1 MDSGSEVTELMLTP
15 GRKNLKFLKS
25 IFKDSIERDILTL
38 IIISVLIGTMLAG
51 SVSMAANTYFSKTL
65 ASLVGDYGEY
75 DILLQIREENR
86 EDAAVHIAK
95 IVNEVFPG
103 GKIKEGPTITG
114 KTPFFIALP
123 DQFKTKTV
131 YEELSKTFGGIPG
144 GASVGVMTEPRLT
157 VRGVPEGARN
167 MLLDKISQ
175 MDGVRFTFRD
185 GSSVG
190 VILNSLDKSAAVNT
204 AIKSLLSDYQV
215 IEISFPVGSEPA
227 NPVRLGESIAGAIQQ
242 ELQLEYAQNVSVDG
256 KNDDMTYMVSTMLEL
271 KRFLQA
277 YASQITITP
286 AAGTQLGKG
295 DIVVFQG
302 TAAEPPQA
310 GSTIAKGNVVAE
322 ITAAAGLSGG
332 VAGRITEGDAS
343 WLANPSGSIQGYK
356 LENNTV
362 SEQTATAVYKNP
374 RQELGHALGETGKL
388 VGQIPGF
395 AQDAKN
401 MSSLAIGTLE
411 HYDSGVNALEQ
422 TLLGLQAAGGTIQT
436 ATSAL
441 AGIDTSSIRSQ
452 LDNSSNTLS
461 GLVNTLQV
469 VRLVSGDVDK
479 AVNNVS
485 AARQNLISLST
496 NLAQLDSV
504 ADNARRAKSVLDNI
518 AVNGQTSLNTLKA
531 FDVNGARTSL
541 ASANTHLGELQE
553 INVPVIAAQIAYL
566 ASAVP
571 DLKDEEISHSIN
583 ILDKFIAGQVI
594 PGARIQILTT
604 GNIDINAVAP
614 VVHKQ
619 AGHNNVSLYSTALGI
634 IEPDPRGELYQVLTE
649 VKSILAGMTAII
661 VTILF
666 LGLDHTGIMTVIC
679 RKRLSQQVPVTG
691 WRRTAARLT
700 GIFTAPERCYGM
712 GVGALMLTAIFL
724 LSGGGIPY
732 LPWVGVPLLGAVLG
746 LLVAC
751 YTEKISPIADEEVM
765 AGEALGLSVDEIM
778 REIVIPGGRPGL
790 MQKLNQRKVKF
801 K

>member
-1 MDSGSEVTELMLTP
+1 MDSGSEVTEGMLTL
-15 GRKNLKFLKS
+15 GIKNLKFLKS

-38 IIISVLIGTMLAG
+38 LVVSVLIGALLAS

-123 DQFKTKTV
+123 ESFKTKTV

-144 GASVGVMTEPRLT
+144 GASVGVMTDPRLT

-227 NPVRLGESIAGAIQQ
+227 NPLRLGESIAGAIQQ

-256 KNDDMTYMVSTMLEL
+256 ENSDMTYMVSTMLEL

-277 YASQITITP
+277 YGSQITITP
-286 AAGTQLGKG
+286 AAGTELGKG

-302 TAAEPPQA
+302 TAVEPPQA
-310 GSTIAKGNVVAE
+310 GGMIAKGNVVAE
-322 ITAAAGLSGG
+322 ITAAGTGG
-332 VAGRITEGDAS
+332 KVEGRITEGDAS
-343 WLANPSGSIQGYK
+343 WLDHPSGSIQGYK
-356 LENNTV
+356 LENNMV
-362 SEQTATAVYKNP
+362 SGQTATAVYKNP
-374 RQELGHALGETGKL
+374 RQELGQALGETGKL

-395 AQDAKN
+395 AQDAKS
-401 MSSLAIGTLE
+401 MSSVALGTLE

-422 TLLGLQAAGGTIQT
+422 TLSGLQAAGGTIQT

-452 LDNSSNTLS
+452 LDNSSNTLGS
-461 GLVNTLQV
+461 LVNTLQV
-469 VRLVSGDVDK
+469 VRLVNGDVDK
-479 AVNNVS
+479 TVNNVS
-485 AARQNLISLST
+485 GAQQNLITLST

-541 ASANTHLGELQE
+541 ASANSHLGQLQQ
-553 INVPVIAAQIAYL
+553 IDVPVIAAQIAYL

-604 GNIDINAVAP
+604 GHIDINAVAP

-619 AGHNNVSLYSTALGI
+619 AGHNNASLYSTALGI

-661 VTILF
+661 ATILF
-666 LGLDHTGIMTVIC
+666 LGLDHTGIMTVIR
-679 RKRLSQQVPVTG
+679 RKRLNQQVPATG
-691 WRRTAARLT
+691 WRRTVARLT
-700 GIFTAPERCYGM
+700 GIFTVPERCYGM
-712 GVGALMLTAIFL
+712 GVGALLLTAIFL
-724 LSGGGIPY
+724 LAGGGIPY
-732 LPWVGVPLLGAVLG
+732 LPWVGVPLVGAVLG
-746 LLVAC
+746 FLVAC

-765 AGEALGLSVDEIM
+765 AGEALGLSADEIM

>member
-1 MDSGSEVTELMLTP
+1 MLISGIKTL
-15 GRKNLKFLKS
+15 NFFKS
-25 IFKDSIERDILTL
+25 IFKDSIQRDILIL
-38 IIISVLIGTMLAG
+38 IVISVLIGAVLAS

-86 EDAAVHIAK
+86 EDAAVHITK

-131 YEELSKTFGGIPG
+131 YEGLSKTFGGIPG

-157 VRGVPEGARN
+157 VRGVPEGAKS

-190 VILNSLDKSAAVNT
+190 VILTSLDKSSAVNS
-204 AIKSLLSDYQV
+204 AIKSLLADYQV

-227 NPVRLGESIAGAIQQ
+227 NPVRLGENIAEAIQQ
-242 ELQLEYAQNVSVDG
+242 ELQLAYTQNVSVDG

-286 AAGTQLGKG
+286 DAGTKLDKG

-302 TAAEPPQA
+302 TAAQAPQV
-310 GSTIAKGNVVAE
+310 GSTITKGNVVVE
-322 ITAAAGLSGG
+322 ITAAGTNGT

-343 WLANPSGSIQGYK
+343 WLVNSSLHGYK
-356 LENNTV
+356 VENNAV
-362 SEQTATAVYKNP
+362 SAKAATASYKNP
-374 RQELGHALGETGKL
+374 RQELGNALSETGKV

-395 AQDAKN
+395 AQDAKQL
-401 MSSLAIGTLE
+401 SSVALGTLE
-411 HYDSGVNALEQ
+411 HYESGINALEQ
-422 TLLGLQAAGGTIQT
+422 TLSGLQAAGGTIQA
-436 ATSAL
+436 ATGAL

-452 LDNSSNTLS
+452 LDNSANTLG

-469 VRLVSGDVDK
+469 IRLVNGDVDT
-479 AVNNVS
+479 AINNVS
-485 AARQNLISLST
+485 GAQKNLVSLRS

-504 ADNARRAKSVLDNI
+504 ADNARRAKSVIDNI
-518 AVNGQTSLNTLKA
+518 AVTGQNNLNVLKR
-531 FDVNGARTSL
+531 FDVTGARISL
-541 ASANTHLGELQE
+541 DSANAHLGELQT
-553 INVPVIAAQIAYL
+553 INVPLIAGQIAYL

-571 DLKDEEISHSIN
+571 NLKDEEISHSIN
-583 ILDKFIAGQVI
+583 LLDKFIAGQVI

-604 GNIDINAVAP
+604 SNIDINAVSP
-614 VVHKQ
+614 VVYSQ
-619 AGHNNVSLYSTALGI
+619 AGHNNASLYSTALGV

-649 VKSILAGMTAII
+649 VKSILAGMTAMI

-666 LGLDHTGIMTVIC
+666 LGLDHTAIMTVIC
-679 RKRLSQQVPVTG
+679 RKRRSQQVPVTG
-691 WRRTAARLT
+691 WRRAMARFV
-700 GIFTAPERCYGM
+700 GFFTAPERCYGM
-712 GVGALMLTAIFL
+712 GVGAVMLTAIFL

-732 LPWVGVPLLGAVLG
+732 LPWVGVPLIGGILG
-746 LLVAC
+746 LIVAC
-751 YTEKISPIADEEVM
+751 YTENISPIADEEVL
-765 AGEALGLSVDEIM
+765 AGEALGLSTDEIM

-790 MQKLNQRKVKF
+790 MQTLNQRKMQF

>member
-1 MDSGSEVTELMLTP
+1 MDSGSEVTEGMLTS
-15 GRKNLKFLKS
+15 GIKNLKIFKS
-25 IFKDSIERDILTL
+25 IFRDSIVRDILIL
-38 IIISVLIGTMLAG
+38 LVISVLIGTLLAS

-123 DQFKTKTV
+123 EPFKTKTV

-144 GASVGVMTEPRLT
+144 GASVGVMTDPRLT

-190 VILNSLDKSAAVNT
+190 VILNSLEKSAAVNT

-256 KNDDMTYMVSTMLEL
+256 ENNDMTYMVSTMLEL

-277 YASQITITP
+277 YGSKITITP
-286 AAGTQLGKG
+286 AAGTELGKG

-302 TAAEPPQA
+302 TAAEPLKA
-310 GSTIAKGNVVAE
+310 GGTLAKGNVVAE
-322 ITAAAGLSGG
+322 ITAADTGG
-332 VAGRITEGDAS
+332 KVEGRITEGDAS

-356 LENNTV
+356 LENNMV
-362 SEQTATAVYKNP
+362 SGQTATAVYKNP
-374 RQELGHALGETGKL
+374 RQELGQALGETGKL

-395 AQDAKN
+395 AQDAKS
-401 MSSLAIGTLE
+401 MSAIALGTLE
-411 HYDSGVNALEQ
+411 HYDSGINALEQ
-422 TLLGLQAAGGTIQT
+422 TLSGLQAAGGTIQT

-441 AGIDTSSIRSQ
+441 AGIDTSNIRSQ
-452 LDNSSNTLS
+452 LDNSSNTLGS
-461 GLVNTLQV
+461 LVNTLQV
-469 VRLVSGDVDK
+469 VRLVNGDVDK
-479 AVNNVS
+479 TVNNVS
-485 AARQNLISLST
+485 GAQQNLITLST

-541 ASANTHLGELQE
+541 ASANSHLGQLQQ
-553 INVPVIAAQIAYL
+553 IDVPVIAAQIAYL

-604 GNIDINAVAP
+604 GHIDINAVAP

-619 AGHNNVSLYSTALGI
+619 AGHNNASLYSTALGI

-661 VTILF
+661 ATILF
-666 LGLDHTGIMTVIC
+666 LGLDHTGIMTVIR
-679 RKRLSQQVPVTG
+679 RKRLNQQVPATG
-691 WRRTAARLT
+691 WRRTVARLT
-700 GIFTAPERCYGM
+700 GIFTVPERCYGM
-712 GVGALMLTAIFL
+712 GVGALLLTAIFL
-724 LSGGGIPY
+724 LAGGGIPY
-732 LPWVGVPLLGAVLG
+732 LPWVGVPLVGAVLG
-746 LLVAC
+746 FLVAC

-765 AGEALGLSVDEIM
+765 AGEALGLSADEIM